1 MTVMRRTAGRGPN
14 GPTVRTGY
22 RRGMVF
28 RAVHISRIG
37 GIEVRLDPS
46 LFVLVALVMWVFT
59 AWFRAEHDLA
69 VALTMAGIGAV
80 LVVATT
86 FAHELGHALEARHR
100 DIEVVGIT
108 LLLFGG
114 VTEMHAHGQTAR
126 DELAVALVGPYVSLL
141 CGALFGIVAT
151 FVGEVLPAAAA
162 GPIGQ
167 VAGVLGW
174 WNVLLAVFNL
184 VPGAPLDGGRVL
196 RALLWMALGDRMRAL
211 SISVRLGQVLGVVL
225 IGFGLWTLTR
235 TLAAWV
241 SALAFV
247 VVGGFLIRAAGSE
260 LSHARMDAVMDGK
273 TVQDL
278 MGAPPAPLAA
288 SQPLNGLD
296 PTRHADGSALLPVTD
311 GRGLLGLIEVSG
323 LADLPAAERAT
334 TTAGELAEPISS
346 VPRVDLDDDLHTLI
360 ERFQGD
366 HHVVLLTRDGRD
378 VGALTE
384 REVAQALERLRRT
397 RGRSDTPSTT
407 EPVA

>member
-1 MTVMRRTAGRGPN
+1 
-14 GPTVRTGY
+14 
-22 RRGMVF
+22 MVF
-28 RAVHISRIG
+28 RVVRISRIG

-46 LFVLVALVMWVFT
+46 LFVLVALVVWVFT
-59 AWFRAEHDLA
+59 TWFRTDHDL
-69 VALTMAGIGAV
+69 VVAGIMAAVGAV
-80 LVVATT
+80 LVVLTT

-126 DELAVALVGPYVSLL
+126 DELAVAAVGPYVSLL
-141 CGALFGIVAT
+141 CGALFGILAT
-151 FVGEVLPAAAA
+151 FAGDLLPSGVA
-162 GPIGQ
+162 GPVTD

-211 SISVRLGQVLGVVL
+211 TVSVRMGQVLGALL

-247 VVGGFLIRAAGSE
+247 VVGVFLIRAASSE
-260 LSHARMDAVMDGK
+260 LRHARMDAAIAGV
-273 TVQDL
+273 TVGEL
-278 MGAPPAPLAA
+278 MGSPPAALTPH
-288 SQPLNGLD
+288 QPLGPID
-296 PTRHADGSALLPVTD
+296 PTTYADGADLLAVTD
-311 GRGLLGLIEVSG
+311 GRILVGVIETDR
-323 LADLPAAERAT
+323 LAALSREERT
-334 TTAGELAEPISS
+334 TRTARDLAEPVIE
-346 VPRVDLDDDLHTLI
+346 VPAVDLDDDLHTLI

-366 HHVVLLTRDGRD
+366 HHVVLVTHEGHE

-384 REVAQALERLRRT
+384 REVAQALERLRR
-397 RGRSDTPSTT
+397 RRAGG
-407 EPVA
+407 EPRPAVAAEAV

>member
-1 MTVMRRTAGRGPN
+1 MVLRV
-14 GPTVRTGY
+14 VRN
-22 RRGMVF
+22 
-28 RAVHISRIG
+28 SRIG

-59 AWFRAEHDLA
+59 VWFRADHQ
-69 VALTMAGIGAV
+69 
-80 LVVATT
+80 LVVASIMALTGAMLVVLTT

-100 DIEVVGIT
+100 GIEVVGIT

-126 DELAVALVGPYVSLL
+126 DELAVAAVGPYVSLL

-151 FVGEVLPAAAA
+151 FADVLLPGVLAAPVGR
-162 GPIGQ
+162 

-211 SISVRLGQVLGVVL
+211 TISVRLGQILGVGL

-241 SALAFV
+241 PALAFV
-247 VVGGFLIRAAGSE
+247 VVGAFLIRAASSE
-260 LSHARMDAVMDGK
+260 LKHARMDDAIEGW
-273 TVQDL
+273 TVAAL
-278 MGAPPAPLAA
+278 MGPPPPAIGIGQRLGTIDPIVHAA
-288 SQPLNGLD
+288 G
-296 PTRHADGSALLPVTD
+296 ADLLPVTD
-311 GRGLLGLIEVSG
+311 GERLVGVIEVARLVELPEDQRAG
-323 LADLPAAERAT
+323 RTGADLAESIGEVPA
-334 TTAGELAEPISS
+334 
-346 VPRVDLDDDLHTLI
+346 VDVDDDLHTLI
-360 ERFQGD
+360 DRFQGD
-366 HHVVLLTRDGRD
+366 HHVVLVTRDGRE

-384 REVAQALERLRRT
+384 REVAHALERLRRD
-397 RGRSDTPSTT
+397 RGGRDPRPTAAA
-407 EPVA
+407 EAVR

>member
-1 MTVMRRTAGRGPN
+1 
-14 GPTVRTGY
+14 
-22 RRGMVF
+22 
-28 RAVHISRIG
+28 
-37 GIEVRLDPS
+37 
-46 LFVLVALVMWVFT
+46 
-59 AWFRAEHDLA
+59 
-69 VALTMAGIGAV
+69 
-80 LVVATT
+80 
-86 FAHELGHALEARHR
+86 
-100 DIEVVGIT
+100 
-108 LLLFGG
+108 
-114 VTEMHAHGQTAR
+114 
-126 DELAVALVGPYVSLL
+126 
-141 CGALFGIVAT
+141 
-151 FVGEVLPAAAA
+151 
-162 GPIGQ
+162 

-260 LSHARMDAVMDGK
+260 LSHARMDAVIDGK

-296 PTRHADGSALLPVTD
+296 PTLHADGSALLPVTD

-407 EPVA
+407 ESVA